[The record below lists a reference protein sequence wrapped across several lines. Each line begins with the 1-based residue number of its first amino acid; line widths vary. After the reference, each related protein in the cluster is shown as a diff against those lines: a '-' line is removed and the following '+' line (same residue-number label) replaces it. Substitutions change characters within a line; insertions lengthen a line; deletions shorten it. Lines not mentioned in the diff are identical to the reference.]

1 MTIQLYYCHDVE
13 QSFLPYKESPAVQEA
28 REVPVGQE
36 VRVDRE
42 DLVGRA
48 DREVQEVQVALVD
61 PGDQKQLLNQEQQ
74 QSPQANLEAPVVQ
87 EVQEVQV
94 AQEVRVAQGD
104 QADQQPRGQVN
115 VTNNRLNKS

>member
-1 MTIQLYYCHDVE
+1 M
-13 QSFLPYKESPAVQEA
+13 PYKESPAVQEA

-74 QSPQANLEAPVVQ
+74 QRPRANLEAPVVQEVQ

>member
-1 MTIQLYYCHDVE
+1 M
-13 QSFLPYKESPAVQEA
+13 PYKESPAVQEA

-74 QSPQANLEAPVVQ
+74 QRPRANLEAPVVQ

-104 QADQQPRGQVN
+104 QAD
-115 VTNNRLNKS
+115 

>member
-1 MTIQLYYCHDVE
+1 M
-13 QSFLPYKESPAVQEA
+13 PYKESPAVQEA

-74 QSPQANLEAPVVQ
+74 QSPRANLEAPAVQ
-87 EVQEVQV
+87 EVREVQV

>member
-1 MTIQLYYCHDVE
+1 M
-13 QSFLPYKESPAVQEA
+13 PYKESPAVQEA

-74 QSPQANLEAPVVQ
+74 QSPRANLEAPAVQ

>member
-1 MTIQLYYCHDVE
+1 M
-13 QSFLPYKESPAVQEA
+13 PYKESPAVQEA

-74 QSPQANLEAPVVQ
+74 QRPRANLEAPVVQ